1 MKEEFMS
8 ALGRVIPDIQSE
20 VEETQKL
27 DKYILTFA
35 ITGILTSFILTL
47 VGKKIEKSIPVKK
60 IKQIRNCVNYV
71 VAISDMIAEEVE
83 VKDKIIAAGN
93 DVKGKIIEKMKLL
106 KLTKRE
112 SATILDYNINMVKEW
127 WSSF

>member
-1 MKEEFMS
+1 
-8 ALGRVIPDIQSE
+8 
-20 VEETQKL
+20 
-27 DKYILTFA
+27 
-35 ITGILTSFILTL
+35 
-47 VGKKIEKSIPVKK
+47 
-60 IKQIRNCVNYV
+60 
-71 VAISDMIAEEVE
+71 MIAEEVE

>member
-8 ALGRVIPDIQSE
+8 ALGRVIPDIQVE

-27 DKYILTFA
+27 DKYVLTFA

-71 VAISDMIAEEVE
+71 VAVSDMIAEEVE

>member
-1 MKEEFMS
+1 MS